1 MRSSSRGAGEVPAGR
16 RDAWLRLDD
25 AALLKQCDEERYR
38 ASGPG
43 GQRGN
48 KVDTAVRLRHR
59 PTGAV
64 SQAEEARSLE
74 ENRRR
79 AVGRLR
85 LRIALHVR
93 APFDIASPPLPAEL
107 LAHRRAEGAL
117 AVNPRNDAYPL
128 VVAAVLDSLHA
139 AGGSYAGAAHALGV
153 TTSQLLRFLRRDRE
167 VWRALSE
174 GATAAG

>member
-1 MRSSSRGAGEVPAGR
+1 MIATSTRN
-16 RDAWLRLDD
+16 AWLRLDD

-43 GQRGN
+43 GQRRN
-48 KVDTAVRLRHR
+48 KVETAVRLRHR
-59 PTGAV
+59 ASGAV

-79 AVGRLR
+79 AVHRLR

-93 APFDIASPPLPAEL
+93 ASFDLASPQLPAEL
-107 LAHRRAEGAL
+107 PAHRSAEGAL
-117 AVNPRNDAYPL
+117 TVSLKNDAYPM
-128 VVAAVLDSLHA
+128 VVAAVLDALQA
-139 AGGSYAGAAHALGV
+139 AGGSYAVAAHALGV
-153 TTSQLLRFLRRDRE
+153 TTSQLLRCLRRDRE

>member
-1 MRSSSRGAGEVPAGR
+1 MAETSTRN
-16 RDAWLRLDD
+16 AWLRLDD
-25 AALLKQCDEERYR
+25 AALLKQCAEERYR

-43 GQRGN
+43 GQRRN
-48 KVDTAVRLRHR
+48 KVETAVRLRHR
-59 PTGAV
+59 ASGAV

-93 APFDIASPPLPAEL
+93 SPFDVASPSLPAEL

-117 AVNPRNDAYPL
+117 AVNPKNDAYPL
-128 VVAAVLDSLHA
+128 IVATVLDCLEA
-139 AGGSYAGAAHALGV
+139 AGGSYPVAAQALGL

-174 GATAAG
+174 GARAAG

>member
-1 MRSSSRGAGEVPAGR
+1 MIPTST

-43 GQRGN
+43 GQRRN
-48 KVDTAVRLRHR
+48 KVETAVRLRHR
-59 PTGAV
+59 ASGAV

-79 AVGRLR
+79 AVHRLR

-93 APFDIASPPLPAEL
+93 SPFDIASPQLPAEL

-117 AVNPRNDAYPL
+117 AVNPKNEAYPL
-128 VVAAVLDSLHA
+128 VVAAVLDALQA
-139 AGGSYAGAAHALGV
+139 AGGSYAAAAQALGV
-153 TTSQLLRFLRRDRE
+153 TTSQLFRFLRRDRE
-167 VWRALSE
+167 VWRAVSE
-174 GATAAG
+174 GHASAPD